1 MHVESLGK
9 ARYFIEFI
17 DDSSRWCEVRFL
29 KSKSEVLKVTKEYVA
44 MLENQQGIK
53 VKCLQSDNGGEYTS
67 HDFDEYLKERGIRRL
82 EDIIPS
88 RVVQAVRESK
98 ELAWREDLEN
108 DTTSE
113 PKKPRWQA
121 KHQYLVFFPKFH

>member
-53 VKCLQSDNGGEYTS
+53 VKCPIMGASTPAMISMNIWK
-67 HDFDEYLKERGIRRL
+67 KEGL
-82 EDIIPS
+82 ED
-88 RVVQAVRESK
+88 
-98 ELAWREDLEN
+98 
-108 DTTSE
+108 
-113 PKKPRWQA
+113 
-121 KHQYLVFFPKFH
+121 